1 MDIISIG
8 ILGVESSPRTGFNMN
23 QDNVVEKLGVHLGQ
37 IKFSSLTLV
46 DNCTGAVKEKDKKIA

>member
-1 MDIISIG
+1 M
-8 ILGVESSPRTGFNMN
+8 ESSPRTGFNMN

-46 DNCTGAVKEKDKKIA
+46 DNCTGAVKEKGKKIA